1 MQTENKLNIT
11 AGDWIYSMGGTFDT
25 PSVKV
30 KVNSETLLTIVKCD
44 TSHLRVAAGLI
55 NEHLPAGFDS
65 NTDEANAL
73 FIADAG
79 TTANKCGLLP
89 SELLKQRNELMEA
102 LRKTKEQL
110 FFKIVNEQMSGNDCA
125 KDYAESFAKNQPAIL
140 QAESALR
147 STKQQ

>member
-89 SELLKQRNELMEA
+89 SELLKQRDELRDA
-102 LRKTKEQL
+102 LDNLTKEISL
-110 FFKIVNEQMSGNDCA
+110 SRLNTK
-125 KDYAESFAKNQPAIL
+125 KDFSLLIAHAAATKVL
-140 QAESALR
+140 Q